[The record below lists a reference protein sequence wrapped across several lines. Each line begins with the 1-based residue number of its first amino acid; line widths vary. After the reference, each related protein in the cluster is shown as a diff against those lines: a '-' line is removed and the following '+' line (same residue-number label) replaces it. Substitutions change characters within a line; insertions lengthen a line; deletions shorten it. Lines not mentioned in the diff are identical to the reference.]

1 MSRAPE
7 ILHRRL
13 DEILR
18 WEKRKRI
25 EHIVVAAF
33 FYSLLAA
40 LLALPFYKILAPG
53 ALRWFVPAML
63 VLVLAP
69 FLLVRQRW
77 RHADSVRA
85 LARADRALRLEE
97 RALTAWD
104 LLQRGEKGSA
114 ALMVFKEAADRL
126 SAVHA
131 QALFRRSWNRRAYV
145 IVPLAMVWAALTWL
159 DPSFEFAAVQ
169 RAAAPTLAHELRR
182 FSRELQDKAKSDK
195 LSESL
200 RLANELEKVAQKAV
214 ESRAGDD
221 RLKAEVAGM
230 MKKFDLAGKT
240 AAQPQSATAGESE
253 QSLTDLKAEL
263 EAAREMLTSPNMAQA
278 PPEMAKEWLDRLP
291 SMPQLN
297 RQFDRNGA
305 LERTLNRN
313 ELQSMLQQL
322 DNQVSGELDRRAL
335 IDAQQFLERMM
346 KQGNGETGEQNA
358 QVAGRGKSQLED
370 GARGENKG
378 ELPGTEPG
386 KKNEGLA
393 ALPEMQGGAP
403 TQLKGTVGA
412 GESSALLLKTKPSVG
427 KSETPQ
433 DEIIASYQRQAEAEL
448 NSERVPES
456 LKETIKQYFLSLSGA
471 VGEAGREQKK

>member
-1 MSRAPE
+1 MSRAPD

-25 EHIVVAAF
+25 EHIVAAAL

-53 ALRWFVPAML
+53 ALRWFFPTTLLL
-63 VLVLAP
+63 VLTP
-69 FLLVRQRW
+69 LLLLRRRW
-77 RHADSVRA
+77 RHSDSVRA
-85 LARADRALRLEE
+85 LARADRALRLDE

-104 LLQRGEKGSA
+104 LLQRGDKGSA
-114 ALMVFKEAADRL
+114 ALMVFKEAGDRL
-126 SAVHA
+126 SGVNA
-131 QALFRRSWNRRAYV
+131 QAVFRRNWNRQAYF
-145 IVPLAMVWAALTWL
+145 IVPLAVVWAVLTWL
-159 DPSFEFAAVQ
+159 EPSFEFAAVS
-169 RAAAPTLAHELRR
+169 RPAAPTLAHELRR
-182 FSRELQDKAKSDK
+182 FSRELQEKAKSDK

-214 ESRAGDD
+214 DSRDGDE
-221 RLKAEVAGM
+221 RLKTEVAGT

-240 AAQPQSATAGESE
+240 ATQPQSTTAGESE

-263 EAAREMLTSPNMAQA
+263 EAARDMLASPNMAQA
-278 PPEMAKEWLDRLP
+278 PPEMGKEWLQRLP

-297 RQFDRNGA
+297 RQFDKNGA
-305 LERTLNRN
+305 MERSLSRN
-313 ELQSMLQQL
+313 ELQSMLQRL

-346 KQGNGETGEQNA
+346 KQGNGETEQNVQA
-358 QVAGRGKSQLED
+358 AGRGKSNLED

-378 ELPGTEPG
+378 DLPGTEPG
-386 KKNEGLA
+386 KKTDGLA
-393 ALPEMQGGAP
+393 RLPEMQGGAP
-403 TQLKGTVGA
+403 THLKGNVGA
-412 GESSALLLKTKPSVG
+412 GESSAMAFKTKPSVG

-433 DEIIASYQRQAEAEL
+433 DDIIASYQRQAEAEL
-448 NSERVPES
+448 NSERVPEA
-456 LKETIKQYFLSLSGA
+456 LKETIKQYFLTLSGV
-471 VGEAGREQKK
+471 VGEAGKEQKK